1 MKIIY
6 RISDTGYNKIKP
18 DYINNK
24 NCLSNAIKVFS
35 QENHDWLIIAD
46 NISKSTESM
55 ILDLSSNINI
65 MKVSIGHGA
74 GTFNLALTE
83 ALKFKEDEV
92 VYFVENDYIH
102 RQESDEVLLEGFSI
116 GSDYVALYDH
126 PDKYIDG
133 ANPFVEGG
141 GEVTRV
147 MLSKSCHWKLTNSTT
162 MTFAAKVKTLREDES
177 ILREFTNQ
185 SYPRDF
191 DMFLKL
197 RDNGRSLVTPIPG
210 YSTHGETR
218 WLSPLINWNDI
229 SNNTNV

>member
-6 RISDTGYNKIKP
+6 RISDTGYNKVKP
-18 DYINNK
+18 NYIDNEK
-24 NCLSNAIKVFS
+24 CLSNFYKAFS
-35 QENHDWLIIAD
+35 KHTKDITVIAD
-46 NISKSTESM
+46 NVSENTYDM
-55 ILDLSSNINI
+55 IKKYVDHSNII
-65 MKVSIGHGA
+65 RVSIGHGA

-83 ALKFKEDEV
+83 VLKYEEDEV
-92 VYFVENDYIH
+92 VYFVENDYVH

-141 GEVTRV
+141 GELTRV

-197 RDNGRSLVTPIPG
+197 RDNGRSLITPIPG

>member
-6 RISDTGYNKIKP
+6 RISDTGYNKVKP
-18 DYINNK
+18 DYVNNE
-24 NCLSNAIKVFS
+24 NCLSNFALIFSKHIKDIIV
-35 QENHDWLIIAD
+35 IAD
-46 NISKSTESM
+46 NVSKNTYDM
-55 ILDLSSNINI
+55 IKKYIDNTNII
-65 MKVSIGHGA
+65 RVSIGHGA

-102 RQESDEVLLEGFSI
+102 RQKSDEALLEGFSI

-141 GEVTRV
+141 GELTRV

-210 YSTHGETR
+210 YSTHGESK

-229 SNNTNV
+229 CNNTNV

>member
-1 MKIIY
+1 VKIIY
-6 RISDTGYNKIKP
+6 RISDTGYNKVKP
-18 DYINNK
+18 DYVNNK
-24 NCLSNAIKVFS
+24 NCLSNFA
-35 QENHDWLIIAD
+35 LIFGKHTKDIIVIAD
-46 NISKSTESM
+46 NVSENTYDM
-55 ILDLSSNINI
+55 IKKYVDETNII
-65 MKVSIGHGA
+65 RVSIGHGA

-92 VYFVENDYIH
+92 IYFVENDYIH
-102 RQESDEVLLEGFSI
+102 RQKSDEALLEGFSI

-141 GEVTRV
+141 GELTRV

-191 DMFLKL
+191 EMFLKL
-197 RDNGRSLVTPIPG
+197 RDLGRSLVTPIPG

-229 SNNTNV
+229 SNNTNI